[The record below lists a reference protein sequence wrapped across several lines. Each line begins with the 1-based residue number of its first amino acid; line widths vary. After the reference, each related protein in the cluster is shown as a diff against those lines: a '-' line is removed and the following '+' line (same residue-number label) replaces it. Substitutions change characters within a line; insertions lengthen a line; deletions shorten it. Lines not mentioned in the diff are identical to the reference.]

1 MRSLAS
7 SRARWSALSATV
19 LTSALVL
26 SLAPAATA
34 APPGGVLAS
43 GDDWSITSA
52 PGGYLVSYE
61 LDEPLPIV
69 SDAPTLLVDGETIG
83 LATESAD
90 GLILSVST
98 SDSRVVSAHDVE
110 KGWASGGGDK
120 AAESPTARTSW
131 RTEEGET
138 APQATTFSGA
148 DDPADPGPNSVT
160 EVEYDFG
167 DRAIALQGIGGIRG
181 EMTGKMYLTDAPGER
196 PTVILLHGR
205 HAWCATGTA
214 NALRWPCDPSQV
226 NVRSYQGY
234 EGTGRALASHGYNVV
249 SIAANAINANDNQ
262 FALDFGARARGQLV
276 LDTLDMLAAVDA
288 GRPVSYDDVSWPDAQ
303 GSSTTV
309 TRTLDQALA
318 YATTRTD
325 APATAAA
332 GVTAAS
338 LAGRFDLDD
347 VGIMGHSRGG
357 EGVTAAVTLN
367 AARTQPFHITAVLP
381 LAPVDFGRMTV
392 PDVPMSVVLPYCD
405 GDVVNQQGQ
414 HFVDDSRHAFGDD
427 VLRSAVWVMGA
438 NHNFFNS
445 VWTPGLYPY
454 STGDDWST
462 KDLTSSCS
470 TTDSTRLT
478 AAAQYQVGVSYMTGF
493 FRMTMGHEKQ
503 FQSLFDGSI
512 KPSTP
517 RTSSA
522 DVRVMAAQPGSA
534 TSLVTDFA
542 SASTLVRTTGAA
554 SAQVCANAETSS
566 SIPPAMPYCT
576 TRDIGSARVPHWTP
590 ARFGL
595 NVEATPV
602 TRFVWTGGTDPAAP
616 STGELRVSLPPG
628 SRDVSK
634 RSQLTVKMAPDRTVP
649 SGTDAVVSLVDGSG
663 RVFSRAVSDI
673 NPLAVNRMPGGS
685 QAVLNKFVLQQV
697 TVPLA
702 QVSGIDLTDVREVRF
717 SAAVGADGTGAGGL
731 YLSDLAFDT
740 PTSIAADVRKRTT
753 VGVGSTIVEETDGP
767 STAQVAVAL
776 NHPDSATV
784 TAWFSVLG
792 TGVVSSASQ
801 KVVFAPGE
809 ICKTVTV
816 PLVGNDTPSATPTS
830 SFVISATNS
839 TDAVMGADA
848 FGKLSVRE
856 DDGVTGDSPELAPV
870 GAQGDACAELAAA
883 LSPGQLSASETEVAP
898 GGAVTLTGSGFRPGE
913 TVRFTLAGQE
923 IASVVADA
931 SGTATVEVDIP
942 ADAALGVRAA
952 EAEGE
957 GSGRLLDVDIAVL
970 TPTSTTVALDDGSTL
985 TAGGALSFTATVDGA
1000 SEGTVH
1006 LVVVPAADDPDQTE
1020 RVLASATLVD
1030 GSAQLDVP
1038 DGLPAGTYV
1047 VKAVF
1052 DRTDTASASASEP
1065 LSFTVADTPG
1075 PGDGGGSP
1083 SSGAPAGTGGA
1094 ASGNPA
1100 PAAQPAG
1107 DQLARTGTAEVWA
1120 MLVIAAGLLGAGAF
1134 AVVIRRRRQGVDP
1147 VAREI

>member
-1 MRSLAS
+1 
-7 SRARWSALSATV
+7 
-19 LTSALVL
+19 
-26 SLAPAATA
+26 
-34 APPGGVLAS
+34 
-43 GDDWSITSA
+43 
-52 PGGYLVSYE
+52 
-61 LDEPLPIV
+61 
-69 SDAPTLLVDGETIG
+69 
-83 LATESAD
+83 
-90 GLILSVST
+90 
-98 SDSRVVSAHDVE
+98 
-110 KGWASGGGDK
+110 
-120 AAESPTARTSW
+120 
-131 RTEEGET
+131 
-138 APQATTFSGA
+138 
-148 DDPADPGPNSVT
+148 
-160 EVEYDFG
+160 
-167 DRAIALQGIGGIRG
+167 
-181 EMTGKMYLTDAPGER
+181 
-196 PTVILLHGR
+196 
-205 HAWCATGTA
+205 
-214 NALRWPCDPSQV
+214 
-226 NVRSYQGY
+226 
-234 EGTGRALASHGYNVV
+234 
-249 SIAANAINANDNQ
+249 
-262 FALDFGARARGQLV
+262 
-276 LDTLDMLAAVDA
+276 
-288 GRPVSYDDVSWPDAQ
+288 
-303 GSSTTV
+303 
-309 TRTLDQALA
+309 
-318 YATTRTD
+318 
-325 APATAAA
+325 
-332 GVTAAS
+332 
-338 LAGRFDLDD
+338 
-347 VGIMGHSRGG
+347 
-357 EGVTAAVTLN
+357 
-367 AARTQPFHITAVLP
+367 
-381 LAPVDFGRMTV
+381 MTV

-445 VWTPGLYPY
+445 VWTPGKYPY
-454 STGDDWST
+454 ATGDDWST

-478 AAAQYQVGVSYMTGF
+478 AADQYQVGVSYMTGF

-503 FQSLFDGSI
+503 FQSLFDGSTT
-512 KPSTP
+512 PSTP
-517 RTSSA
+517 RTAFA

-542 SASTLVRTTGAA
+542 SPSTLVRTTGAA

-602 TRFVWTGGTDPAAP
+602 TRFVWSGGTDPATP

-634 RSQLTVKMAPDRTVP
+634 RSQLTVKMAPDRTVT
-649 SGTDAVVSLVDGSG
+649 SGTDVVVSVVDGSG

-697 TVPLA
+697 TIPLSDLG
-702 QVSGIDLTDVREVRF
+702 VDLTDVREVRF

-776 NHPDSATV
+776 NHADSATV

-792 TGVVSSASQ
+792 NGVVSSASQ

-816 PLVGNDTPSATPTS
+816 PIVGNDTASATPTS

-848 FGKLSVRE
+848 FGRLSVRE

-870 GAQGDACAELAAA
+870 GVQGDACAELAAA
-883 LSPGQLSASETEVAP
+883 LTPGRLSASETEVAP
-898 GGAVTLTGSGFRPGE
+898 GGSVTLTGSGFRAGE
-913 TVRFTLAGQE
+913 TVRFTLAGEE

-931 SGTATVEVDIP
+931 SGTATVEVEIP
-942 ADAALGVRAA
+942 ADAARGVRAA

-970 TPTSTTVALDDGSTL
+970 TPTSTTVTLDGGSTL
-985 TAGGALSFTATVDGA
+985 TAGGALRFTATVDGA

-1006 LVVVPAADDPDQTE
+1006 LVVVPAATDFDQTE

-1065 LSFTVADTPG
+1065 LSFTVADAPG
-1075 PGDGGGSP
+1075 SGDAGGSP
-1083 SSGAPAGTGGA
+1083 SSGAPASTGGG

-1100 PAAQPAG
+1100 PAAQPTG

-1120 MLVIAAGLLGAGAF
+1120 LLVAGAGLLGAGAL

-1147 VAREI
+1147 VARKI